1 MLPIMKSL
9 QRVDKGSEATK
20 VMKCSSVLLDSSKN
34 NVDVDFTSKYH
45 QVIKF

>member
-1 MLPIMKSL
+1 MNSL
-9 QRVDKGSEATK
+9 QHGDEGSEATK
-20 VMKCSSVLLDSSKN
+20 VMKYSSVLLDSSKN